1 MRVLPMR
8 KLLFAVLLCSGCA
21 AALPARAAM
30 AERFVPGAD
39 GVRIHLLEDGPVD
52 AARTLLLVPGW
63 RVSSMIWRAQIE
75 YFSGRG
81 DRVVAMDSRSQ
92 GESSVVYAHN
102 DPESRARDIRQVIAT
117 LHAKELILVGWSQGV
132 QDVAAYV
139 GQFGTAGISRL
150 ALVDSTVSAGPG
162 DVTAHPQFV
171 QIILRG
177 VAAYGRDPVAYSK
190 GMMRSII
197 SAPTAAS
204 VMSRLVGESLKTPPT
219 VGIAMLTEDLFTVDR
234 RPYLRKFDRPTL
246 VIVSDRNPFMTEEK
260 QMAARLTDGRLVVV
274 AHAAHAVFFDQPA
287 AFNSALEAFI
297 AGGGAGGRPHP

>member
-1 MRVLPMR
+1 MR
-8 KLLFAVLLCSGCA
+8 KRLFAILLCSAWA
-21 AALPARAAM
+21 AALPARAAIDGRLV
-30 AERFVPGAD
+30 AGAD
-39 GVRIHLLEDGPVD
+39 GVQIHLLEAGPAE

-63 RVSSMIWRAQIE
+63 RITAMIWRAQLE
-75 YFSGRG
+75 YFSARG

-102 DPESRARDIRQVIAT
+102 DPESRARDIRRVISV
-117 LHAKELILVGWSQGV
+117 LHAKELVLVGWSQGV

-150 ALVDSTVSAGPG
+150 ALIDSTVSAGPG

-177 VAAYGRDPVAYSK
+177 LAAYSHDPVAYSK

-197 SAPTAAS
+197 SAPTAAVLS
-204 VMSRLVGESLKTPPT
+204 HLVGESVKTPPA
-219 VGIAMLTEDLFTVDR
+219 VGVDMLTEDLFTVDR
-234 RPYLRKFDRPTL
+234 RPDLDKFDRPTL

-260 QMAARLTDGRLVVV
+260 KMADRLPSGRFVVV

-287 AFNSALEAFI
+287 AFDDALETFI
-297 AGGGAGGRPHP
+297 AGGGAGGRLRP

>member
-117 LHAKELILVGWSQGV
+117 LHAKELILVGWSQCV

-197 SAPTAAS
+197 S
-204 VMSRLVGESLKTPPT
+204 
-219 VGIAMLTEDLFTVDR
+219 
-234 RPYLRKFDRPTL
+234 
-246 VIVSDRNPFMTEEK
+246 
-260 QMAARLTDGRLVVV
+260 
-274 AHAAHAVFFDQPA
+274 
-287 AFNSALEAFI
+287 
-297 AGGGAGGRPHP
+297 

>member
-1 MRVLPMR
+1 MR
-8 KLLFAVLLCSGCA
+8 KLLLAIVSCSVCA
-21 AALPARAAM
+21 AAFPAHAVM
-30 AERFVPGAD
+30 AERFVSGAD
-39 GVRIHLLEDGPVD
+39 GVRIHLLEAGPAD

-63 RVSSMIWRAQIE
+63 RVTAMIWRAQLE
-75 YFSGRG
+75 YFSARG

-117 LHAKELILVGWSQGV
+117 LHARDLTLVGWSQGV

-139 GQFGTAGISRL
+139 GQFGTARISRL
-150 ALVDSTVSAGPG
+150 ALVDSTVSAGPA
-162 DVTAHPQFV
+162 DVTANPQFV

-177 VAAYGRDPVAYSK
+177 IATYSRDPAGYSR

-197 SAPTAAS
+197 SAPTAPA
-204 VMSRLVGESLKTPPT
+204 VIPHLVDESMKTPPA
-219 VGIAMLTEDLFTVDR
+219 VGVDMLTEDLFTVDR
-234 RPYLRKFDRPTL
+234 RPDLARLGRPTL

-260 QMAARLTDGRLVVV
+260 QMADRLPGGRFVVV

-287 AFNSALEAFI
+287 AFDEALETFI
-297 AGGGAGGRPHP
+297 SGGTHGRSPP